1 MAEQVS
7 FDQLE
12 VGATWH
18 GPGRTLTEADLS
30 YACMSSGDWHPIHAD
45 AEFVK
50 ETPLKARIFHGTYG
64 IHIAIGMASHFP
76 ELGGDV
82 IAALGLSQWRYL
94 KPLFVGDTVHVE
106 VTIASKRETSDPKRG
121 IIERQIRL
129 VRHGGEVVQ
138 EGNVQTMIKRR
149 GGGE

>member
-1 MAEQVS
+1 MTDTVS
-7 FDQLE
+7 FEQLE
-12 VGATWH
+12 VGASWRSA
-18 GPGRTLTEADLS
+18 GRTLTEADLV

-50 ETPLKARIFHGTYG
+50 NTPLGGRIFQGTYG
-64 IHIAIGMASHFP
+64 IHIAIGMASHLP
-76 ELGGDV
+76 ELGDNV

-121 IIERQIRL
+121 IIERQMRL
-129 VRHGGEVVQ
+129 VKHGGEVAQ
-138 EGNVQTMIKRR
+138 EGAVQTMIRRR
-149 GGGE
+149 GGGQ

>member
-1 MAEQVS
+1 
-7 FDQLE
+7 
-12 VGATWH
+12 
-18 GPGRTLTEADLS
+18 
-30 YACMSSGDWHPIHAD
+30 
-45 AEFVK
+45 
-50 ETPLKARIFHGTYG
+50 
-64 IHIAIGMASHFP
+64 MASPFP
-76 ELGGDV
+76 ALGDDV
-82 IAALGLSQWRYL
+82 IGALGLSQWRYL